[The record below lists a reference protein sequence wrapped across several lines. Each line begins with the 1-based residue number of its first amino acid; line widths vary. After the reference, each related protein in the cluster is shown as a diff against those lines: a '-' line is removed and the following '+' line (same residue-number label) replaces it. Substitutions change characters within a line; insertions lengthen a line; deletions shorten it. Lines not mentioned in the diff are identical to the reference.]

1 MQSCLNG
8 ATTMPYSLQR
18 DIDAAAQAGFE
29 AVELWGA
36 KFDAYLAEH
45 TIAELDEMLR
55 ANGLAPAAIDY
66 VGVDL
71 NSPEPLAG
79 ALEALKRY
87 GEVANGIG
95 CDMLL
100 LVVGGRRPELTK
112 AQTLNYLA
120 KLMLPLCD
128 AARRRRLRLA
138 LEPLG
143 MDPIVPG
150 PLEALEIIETS
161 KQSNLGIS
169 WDFFHFFKSGV
180 PLADIRRMPPHR
192 LYLVHADDAPDRD
205 PATLTDADRVWPG
218 EGAMPL
224 DDYFEI
230 LRDFRY
236 DGPVSVEVFSRE
248 YWQMDPGTI
257 AREAFESLEEYFTPA
272 SRTRG
277 SGAEA

>member
-18 DIDAAAQAGFE
+18 DIEAAAQAGFE

-36 KFDAYLAEH
+36 KFDDYFAAH
-45 TIAELDEMLR
+45 TVVELDEMLR
-55 ANGLAPAAIDY
+55 GGGLAPAAIDF

-71 NSPEPLAG
+71 NGPEPLAAAQE
-79 ALEALKRY
+79 ALEHY
-87 GEVANGIG
+87 GEVANAIG
-95 CDMLL
+95 CDLLL

-112 AQTLNYLA
+112 AQTLNFLA

-128 AARRRRLRLA
+128 AARRRGLRLA

-169 WDFFHFFKSGV
+169 WDFFHFWKSGV
-180 PLADIRRMPPHR
+180 PLADIRRIPRER

-224 DDYFEI
+224 DDYFGI
-230 LRDFRY
+230 LRDLRY
-236 DGPVSVEVFSRE
+236 DGPVSVEVFNRV

-257 AREAFESLEEYFTPA
+257 AQEAFESLEEYL
-272 SRTRG
+272 
-277 SGAEA
+277 